1 MFAAVDLGSNSFHMI
16 VARHKHGELVVIDR
30 IREMVRLAAGLGDT
44 GNLTDE
50 GRERALES
58 LARFGQR
65 LEEVPESNVRAAAT
79 NTLRLTR
86 NPRAFLRD
94 AEAAL
99 GHHKPAS
106 GLN

>member
-16 VARHKHGELVVIDR
+16 VARHEHGELVVIDR

-65 LEEVPESNVRAAAT
+65 LERSTRIQRARGSDQHASAHPQSPGFFARCRGSVRT
-79 NTLRLTR
+79 
-86 NPRAFLRD
+86 
-94 AEAAL
+94 
-99 GHHKPAS
+99 S
-106 GLN
+106 